1 MSLHT
6 SDLVLVPGQQLPP
19 LETISGFQV
28 RPGFFRFFGATG
40 IPGGVNFTIQS
51 HGATYFCF
59 IKARKSLLP
68 SSLSRNII
76 RSVLYTP

>member
-28 RPGFFRFFGATG
+28 RPGFFRFFDSGRCKLYHT
-40 IPGGVNFTIQS
+40 V
-51 HGATYFCF
+51 
-59 IKARKSLLP
+59 
-68 SSLSRNII
+68 SRGN
-76 RSVLYTP
+76 VL

>member
-28 RPGFFRFFGATG
+28 RPGFFRFFGVKCYNKVVTEVANK
-40 IPGGVNFTIQS
+40 I
-51 HGATYFCF
+51 
-59 IKARKSLLP
+59 
-68 SSLSRNII
+68 
-76 RSVLYTP
+76 

>member
-28 RPGFFRFFGATG
+28 RPGSLFRRDCDSGRCKLYHT
-40 IPGGVNFTIQS
+40 V
-51 HGATYFCF
+51 
-59 IKARKSLLP
+59 
-68 SSLSRNII
+68 SRGN
-76 RSVLYTP
+76 VL